1 MITLK
6 ETNSKKRNVYVE
18 NSIIIILVCSKLELG
33 GHVQQ
38 NIKLPLPHLV
48 SMCYKFWLKGI
59 SEQIMEQ
66 YLAIIF

>member
-48 SMCYKFWLKGI
+48 SMCYKF
-59 SEQIMEQ
+59 
-66 YLAIIF
+66 